1 MRNNFKHDS
10 LINILIKKDSLDS
23 KIEVNN
29 LSTPDCIYFLC
40 QTLAIVINDLG
51 DENSKTLGEKLDT
64 LNTLNETM
72 KKMIKGFNDV
82 KLAGKECIKKVNIN

>member
-1 MRNNFKHDS
+1 MRNNFKHDGS
-10 LINILIKKDSLDS
+10 ITILTKKENLDS

-51 DENSKTLGEKLDT
+51 D
-64 LNTLNETM
+64 
-72 KKMIKGFNDV
+72 
-82 KLAGKECIKKVNIN
+82 

>member
-1 MRNNFKHDS
+1 MRNDFKHDS
-10 LINILIKKDSLDS
+10 LINILIKKDSLDA

-29 LSTPDCIYFLC
+29 LSTHDCIYFLC

-64 LNTLNETM
+64 LNTLNEIM

-82 KLAGKECIKKVNIN
+82 KLAGKECIRKININ

>member
-1 MRNNFKHDS
+1 MRNDFKHDS

-29 LSTPDCIYFLC
+29 LSTLDCIYFLC

-72 KKMIKGFNDV
+72 KKMVKGFNDV